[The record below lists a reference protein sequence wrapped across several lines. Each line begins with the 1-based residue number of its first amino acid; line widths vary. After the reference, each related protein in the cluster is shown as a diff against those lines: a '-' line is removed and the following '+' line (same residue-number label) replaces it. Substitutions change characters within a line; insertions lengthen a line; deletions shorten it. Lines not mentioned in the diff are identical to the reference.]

1 MSDEEVDAIFH
12 AMLMAEWELLK
23 NKREH
28 ISDAMDPEE
37 VAERNAPWN

>member
-1 MSDEEVDAIFH
+1 
-12 AMLMAEWELLK
+12 MLMAEWELLK

-28 ISDAMDPEE
+28 VSDEMSREE